1 VTVDS
6 IPVVAPKG
14 EAAGAALAKVDEK
27 QSKAEAKR
35 DVANAKAKA
44 QAIVAEKR
52 SQYLREKAAA
62 EAAVM
67 AEVRTRMRPIA
78 AAEEQQLDSKEQ
90 AEARTADQVGE
101 YAGLR
106 VFGLGKH
113 LVGGF
118 GSGYVG
124 DLACAYVRL
133 QKIVAY
139 GACVNADGEFRSE
152 EAQSTAR
159 DTAQKE
165 AEHMIH
171 LEERIRYLML
181 THSEIDRR
189 LSREMV
195 RLRNDHFAAA
205 AKDDRESCAA
215 YDYVLLFLSELSKE
229 RRRHGGIQGYGH
241 TARPCRDSP

>member
-1 VTVDS
+1 MKS
-6 IPVVAPKG
+6 RLKPKP
-14 EAAGAALAKVDEK
+14 
-27 QSKAEAKR
+27 SS
-35 DVANAKAKA
+35 NAKAKA
-44 QAIVAEKR
+44 QATVAEKR

-133 QKIVAY
+133 QKSWLTGPVSTPTGNS
-139 GACVNADGEFRSE
+139 GARKLNLL
-152 EAQSTAR
+152 Q
-159 DTAQKE
+159 
-165 AEHMIH
+165 
-171 LEERIRYLML
+171 
-181 THSEIDRR
+181 EIPRRRR
-189 LSREMV
+189 L
-195 RLRNDHFAAA
+195 N
-205 AKDDRESCAA
+205 
-215 YDYVLLFLSELSKE
+215 
-229 RRRHGGIQGYGH
+229 I
-241 TARPCRDSP
+241 